1 MLLDFL
7 VDKGLIFLGGKGGVG
22 KTTLS
27 STIALG
33 LAKHGRRVCLVSTDP
48 AHNLGHL
55 FERKIGPYPTLIAPN
70 LKAIEL
76 DPEETIST
84 HLAQVAAFLAS
95 VMPGSARSVIEKHL
109 EQSRHSPGMA
119 DAALLEKLADL
130 ADGIGHDYDHL
141 ILDTAPTGHTL
152 TLLSL
157 PEMMAAWTDGM
168 IANRL
173 ESDRFS
179 VRSRALASGRNT
191 EDPRSAAIRDV
202 LNRRRERF
210 ALLRARITDP
220 TKTSFLAVTTP
231 ERMPVLETHALGK
244 ALTKGGIPLG
254 AIIVNRV
261 PAEYTEV
268 TLDQRIAPLKAEWPA
283 IGFHIIANATSEPS
297 GIEDLGLLADGLFMS
312 KT

>member
-7 VDKGLIFLGGKGGVG
+7 VGKGLVFLGGKGGVG
-22 KTTLS
+22 KTTMS

-33 LAKHGRRVCLVSTDP
+33 LARHGRRVCLVSTDP

-55 FERKIGPYPTLIAPN
+55 FERAIGPHPTLIAPN
-70 LKAIEL
+70 LSAIEL
-76 DPEETIST
+76 DPEETVTS
-84 HLAQVAAFLAS
+84 HLAQVAQFLAS
-95 VMPGSARSVIEKHL
+95 VMPRGGRAAIEKHL
-109 EQSRHSPGMA
+109 EQSRHTPGMA

-130 ADGIGHDYDHL
+130 AEGIGRDYDHL

-173 ESDRFS
+173 ESDRFN
-179 VRSRALASGRNT
+179 VRARALASGRNT

-210 ALLRARITDP
+210 AVLRQRITD
-220 TKTSFLAVTTP
+220 TERTSFLAVTTP
-231 ERMPVLETHALGK
+231 ERMPVLETLALGK
-244 ALTKGGIPLG
+244 ALTKTGIPLG
-254 AIIVNRV
+254 GILVNRV
-261 PAEYTEV
+261 PVEYDEATLAE
-268 TLDQRIAPLKAEWPA
+268 RIAPLRAEWPET
-283 IGFHIIANATSEPS
+283 GFYTVENSSSEPS
-297 GIEDLGLLADGLFMS
+297 GIDGLAELADRLLA
-312 KT
+312 